1 MAPLTVDGGLYAPGC
16 HTGGVLAK
24 QTVLVLIEASE
35 ILLPF
40 HTTVSICSSVLK
52 NLSEKGFPA
61 LTEAQQLFFLFC
73 YS

>member
-1 MAPLTVDGGLYAPGC
+1 MVDGGLDAPSC

-24 QTVLVLIEASE
+24 QIGLILIETGK
-35 ILLPF
+35 IPLPF
-40 HTTVSICSSVLK
+40 HTTVSICSSVRVPK
-52 NLSEKGFPA
+52 NPSKKRFPA